1 MSSGGAILD
10 RQNQIHI
17 LEKHEYEKGLR
28 NIFNLLTVRG
38 EYQVIGSG
46 AIEEVAYG
54 SDYDLQEFIKE
65 PDYIR
70 STAHLLE
77 LFRKKFKDAEKDP
90 DVFILD
96 FKCGVDDAGEPIR
109 WDKKSIAKGS
119 KIVDKRKVTFQ
130 ECLLMKSTIKM
141 DITAL
146 VDGIFIEFS
155 DNYYITLKDFNTFTA
170 VAKSHQDILY
180 SLQHESRTKYHH
192 GDYWKAS
199 KRIFAYLKSIGKTKN
214 LIKKL
219 ITYFN
224 SETGYLSKNRSELDI
239 IALVVDNKFRKPK
252 KEDVV
257 RNLKIV
263 KDDVEKVKKLHVKE
277 DFGFLID
284 KVCAMPLSKM
294 KPEIEKLSDYLK
306 SVVNADTKQFLDRS
320 PDITHYILNEVAG
333 GKLTREMIEA
343 KSRDRPTNAIH
354 IHPDGIVMTGSKHT
368 SASKVIQTGGS
379 RNSGY
384 IQKLIAEKSDFSI
397 SKMKTKPS
405 EWLLEKYPKA
415 KKDLKAELA
424 KKLATASFVPDKK
437 LEEEIKSKEFDLDAL
452 RKQYDA
458 SYIAK
463 AMKENLTGKRAKYSV
478 GDKPADYFRRYNNLK
493 EELEDLTGRKY
504 PVLESFAD
512 IDKRAKKLAKEEAK
526 QDAKKAEEEKKN
538 PKPVTDMFPDGV
550 PKKKKKSQFV

>member
-1 MSSGGAILD
+1 
-10 RQNQIHI
+10 
-17 LEKHEYEKGLR
+17 
-28 NIFNLLTVRG
+28 LLTVRG

-46 AIEEVAYG
+46 AIEEVKYG
-54 SDYDLQEFIKE
+54 SDYDLQEFVKE

-109 WDKKSIAKGS
+109 WDKKSIAKGFQ
-119 KIVDKRKVTFQ
+119 KVDGRKVTFQ

-155 DNYYITLKDFNTFTA
+155 DNYYITIKDFNTFTA
-170 VAKSHQDILY
+170 VAKSHEDILY
-180 SLQHESRTKYHH
+180 SLQHESKVKYHA

-239 IALVVDNKFRKPK
+239 IALVVDNKFRKPR

-263 KDDVEKVKKLHVKE
+263 RDDVAKVKKLPVKD

-284 KVCAMPLSKM
+284 KVCALPLNKM
-294 KPEIEKLSDYLK
+294 KPEIEKLSEYLK
-306 SVVNADTKQFLDRS
+306 SVVNADTKVFLDQN
-320 PDITHYILNEVAG
+320 PDITHYILNEVA
-333 GKLTREMIEA
+333 
-343 KSRDRPTNAIH
+343 
-354 IHPDGIVMTGSKHT
+354 V
-368 SASKVIQTGGS
+368 GGS
-379 RNSGY
+379 RNSGF
-384 IQKLIAEKSDFSI
+384 IQRFIAEKD
-397 SKMKTKPS
+397 KNHPDKKELKEKPKLKGKIDINKIQEPS
-405 EWLLEKYPKA
+405 TWLKEKYPPKP
-415 KKDLKAELA
+415 KKEKKPTKKQLKAELA
-424 KKLATASFVPDKK
+424 SRLSKASFV
-437 LEEEIKSKEFDLDAL
+437 S
-452 RKQYDA
+452 
-458 SYIAK
+458 
-463 AMKENLTGKRAKYSV
+463 N
-478 GDKPADYFRRYNNLK
+478 
-493 EELEDLTGRKY
+493 EDL
-504 PVLESFAD
+504 V
-512 IDKRAKKLAKEEAK
+512 
-526 QDAKKAEEEKKN
+526 
-538 PKPVTDMFPDGV
+538 
-550 PKKKKKSQFV
+550 

>member
-46 AIEEVAYG
+46 AIEEVKYG

-96 FKCGVDDAGEPIR
+96 FKCGVDDEGNPIR
-109 WDKKSIAKGS
+109 WDKKSIAKGYQM
-119 KIVDKRKVTFQ
+119 VDGRKVTFQ

-146 VDGIFIEFS
+146 VDGVFIEFS
-155 DNYYITLKDFNTFTA
+155 DNYYITIKDFNTFTA
-170 VAKSHQDILY
+170 VAKSHEDILY
-180 SLQHESRTKYHH
+180 SLQHEAKVKYHA

-239 IALVVDNKFRKPK
+239 IALIVDNKFRKPR

-263 KDDVEKVKKLHVKE
+263 KDDVAKVKKLPVKE

-284 KVCAMPLSKM
+284 KVCAMPLNKM

-306 SVVNADTKQFLDRS
+306 SVVNADAKAFLDHN
-320 PDITHYILNEVAG
+320 PDITHYILNDVAVG
-333 GKLTREMIEA
+333 GSA
-343 KSRDRPTNAIH
+343 KS
-354 IHPDGIVMTGSKHT
+354 
-368 SASKVIQTGGS
+368 
-379 RNSGY
+379 SGFV
-384 IQKLIAEKSDFSI
+384 KRLIAENNKEHPDKEEYKDKKKIKSKININKIQEPSTWL
-397 SKMKTKPS
+397 KTN
-405 EWLLEKYPKA
+405 YPPKARKA
-415 KKDLKAELA
+415 KKPTKKELKEQLA
-424 KKLATASFVPDKK
+424 SKLSKASFVPNED
-437 LEEEIKSKEFDLDAL
+437 LEEDQE
-452 RKQYDA
+452 
-458 SYIAK
+458 
-463 AMKENLTGKRAKYSV
+463 
-478 GDKPADYFRRYNNLK
+478 
-493 EELEDLTGRKY
+493 
-504 PVLESFAD
+504 
-512 IDKRAKKLAKEEAK
+512 
-526 QDAKKAEEEKKN
+526 
-538 PKPVTDMFPDGV
+538 
-550 PKKKKKSQFV
+550 